1 MKLILRTIISML
13 LIASLAACDSVDEPS
28 TPVTKNHALKDD
40 ALSTFTRSGGIE
52 PQAIEW
58 ETVVHNGTVQ
68 VGTLKNQK
76 VIMGSMASNGS
87 YGVYICDVATV
98 WIEIDVPDPDA
109 MILRGVND
117 NRCGYLPSTVSN
129 ATVTRGTYIDTNQ
142 PAGSKKQKVATTCYR
157 IITNMAGYNY
167 PKNYWRPCA
176 PEDVKLVYKVGR

>member
-1 MKLILRTIISML
+1 MLI
-13 LIASLAACDSVDEPS
+13 IASLSACDSVDEPS
-28 TPVTKNHALKDD
+28 TPAISALAQHEESSVT
-40 ALSTFTRSGGIE
+40 STRSSGIE

-58 ETVVHNGTVQ
+58 ETIVHNGAVQ

-117 NRCGYLPSTVSN
+117 NRCGYLPSTVKD

-142 PAGSKKQKVATTCYR
+142 PSGSRKQKVATTCYR

-176 PEDVKLVYKVGR
+176 PEDVKLVYQVGR